1 LFTGRSDLPPPLL
14 QALNPK
20 SPLLLQSDSG
30 AAATALS
37 DLDLEGQPDGSILPS
52 FSDDGTAAGL
62 NYDHGEAGTSF
73 SSDRAEKAS
82 DAEWSS
88 LQNPV
93 YEGKSRVLKVAS
105 NILERDSPLDFSVS
119 SRDNNS
125 APAKS
130 KAVVAAVTF
139 TPLGDIPAAPAVPT
153 NVAEAFAAAQFQKAR
168 HLYSVGMAVDPQHGP
183 LYHAY
188 GNMELVNIITSLDFT
203 SFCTRYFLRGILTLK
218 RITYNGQYPL

>member
-1 LFTGRSDLPPPLL
+1 MGYTRRRSRNSGEENARNEESLSRADPLSFALHLFVNSKLL
-14 QALNPK
+14 KCCVPQALNPK
-20 SPLLLQSDSG
+20 SPLQLQNDLG
-30 AAATALS
+30 ALS
-37 DLDLEGQPDGSILPS
+37 DIDLEGQPDSAPLPS
-52 FSDDGTAAGL
+52 FAENGAAAEP

-93 YEGKSRVLKVAS
+93 HEGKSRVLKVES
-105 NILERDSPLDFSVS
+105 NVLERDSPLDFSAS

-130 KAVVAAVTF
+130 KASAAVTF
-139 TPLGDIPAAPAVPT
+139 TPLGDLPAAPAIPT
-153 NVAEAFAAAQFQKAR
+153 NVAESFAAAQFQKAR

-188 GNMELVNIITSLDFT
+188 GNMELVSYL
-203 SFCTRYFLRGILTLK
+203 
-218 RITYNGQYPL
+218 

>member
-1 LFTGRSDLPPPLL
+1 MPKSNHPLPLL

-30 AAATALS
+30 ASATGLS
-37 DLDLEGQPDGSILPS
+37 ELELEGPADGSILPS

-62 NYDHGEAGTSF
+62 NYDNGEAGTSF

-93 YEGKSRVLKVAS
+93 FEGKSRVLKVAS
-105 NILERDSPLDFSVS
+105 NVLERDSPLDFSVS

-130 KAVVAAVTF
+130 KAVAAVTF

-168 HLYSVGMAVDPQHGP
+168 QLYSVGMAVDPQHGP

-188 GNMELVNIITSLDFT
+188 GNMELVNII
-203 SFCTRYFLRGILTLK
+203 YFHVVCRAVPLLRSIH
-218 RITYNGQYPL
+218 

>member
-1 LFTGRSDLPPPLL
+1 
-14 QALNPK
+14 
-20 SPLLLQSDSG
+20 LLLLSDTG

-37 DLDLEGQPDGSILPS
+37 ELELEGQADGSILPT
-52 FSDDGTAAGL
+52 FSDDGMAAGL
-62 NYDHGEAGTSF
+62 NYDHGEASTSF

-105 NILERDSPLDFSVS
+105 NVLERDSPLDFSVS

-130 KAVVAAVTF
+130 KAVIAAVTF

-188 GNMELVNIITSLDFT
+188 GNMELVNIVTSIEFT
-203 SFCTRYFLRGILTLK
+203 SFHSRCILLCTRILQ
-218 RITYNGQYPL
+218 RRTYTSRCARYTHSATETQAVPETC